1 MANEH
6 IVFVYD
12 ERDSFKKWMHEIR
25 DIEKYSSFQAK
36 FSACNVQDIHK
47 RVTLKPT
54 KAIFFLM
61 EDSSSLTELL
71 QLWVKKF
78 EERVKKRLQYCVI
91 YVQDQPTSC
100 EKVDGIEEINII
112 RIRNIAEI
120 YSWWPKLSNVL
131 FGHSDS
137 TTKTCFLWNMTPKY
151 KRTIELTDLLEK
163 GLRDVGIELTDSF
176 STAKCIICVTR
187 RGTVDVAS
195 SAGVA
200 LRTAKMEGRPV
211 HAFIFRVEEVTDEII
226 WSTCYQHSIH
236 DKRPLRAFLC
246 ILADLQKSVYR

>member
-36 FSACNVQDIHK
+36 FSACNVQDIQK
-47 RVTLKPT
+47 RTTLKPT
-54 KAIFFLM
+54 KVIFFLL
-61 EDSSSLTELL
+61 EDSNSLTDLSG
-71 QLWVKKF
+71 LWVKRF
-78 EERVKKRLQYCVI
+78 EERLKKRLQYCVI
-91 YVQDQPTSC
+91 YVQEEPTSC
-100 EKVDGIEEINII
+100 ENVEGLKETNII
-112 RIRNIAEI
+112 RIRSIAEI
-120 YSWWPKLSNVL
+120 YSWWPKLSNFL
-131 FGHSDS
+131 FGHSES
-137 TTKTCFLWNMTPKY
+137 TTKTCFLLNMTPKY
-151 KRTIELTDLLEK
+151 KRTIELTNLLEE
-163 GLRDVGIELTDSF
+163 GLKDIGIALADSI
-176 STAKCIICVTR
+176 STAKCIVCVTR

-211 HAFIFRVEEVTDEII
+211 HAFIFRVEDVTDEII
-226 WSTCYQHSIH
+226 WSTSYQHSIY

-246 ILADLQKSVYR
+246 ILADLQKSMYG